1 MKPQIDEFIS
11 KLKKWQPEFTALRKI
26 ILGCGLEE
34 DFKWKQPCYTF
45 QQSNIIIIGSYKN
58 YCVLSFLKG
67 SLLQDA
73 QGVLDKPG
81 ENSQSARVIRFTNLA
96 EILKMEI
103 LLRAYIQE
111 AIIVEQSGLKVFFKE
126 ITDHSIPEEL
136 QLKLNENSVFN
147 AAFKAL
153 TPGRQRAYFLYFS
166 APKQS
171 KTRESRIEKYLQ
183 QIIDGKGIN
192 DCTCGLSK
200 KMPYCDGSHNH
211 FKK

>member
-1 MKPQIDEFIS
+1 MNPQVDEFIS

-26 ILGCGLEE
+26 LLDCGLEE

-45 QQSNIIIIGSYKN
+45 QQSNIVIIGSYKEF
-58 YCVLSFLKG
+58 CVLSFLKG

-73 QGVLDKPG
+73 QGILSKPG
-81 ENSQSARVIRFTNLA
+81 ENSQSARVIRFTSVA
-96 EILKMEI
+96 EILKMET

-111 AIIVEQSGLKVFFKE
+111 AIIVEQSGLKVAFKE

-136 QLKLNENSVFN
+136 QLKLDDNPVLN
-147 AAFKAL
+147 AAFKSL
-153 TPGRQRAYFLYFS
+153 TPGRQRAYYLYFS

-171 KTRESRIEKYLQ
+171 KTRESRIEKYTQ

-200 KMPYCDGSHNH
+200 KMPYCDGSHK
-211 FKK
+211 FIK

>member
-1 MKPQIDEFIS
+1 MKSQVDEFIS
-11 KLKKWQPEFTALRKI
+11 KLKKWQPEFAALRKI
-26 ILGCGLEE
+26 ILACGLEE

-45 QQSNIIIIGSYKN
+45 QQSNIIIIGSYKD

-67 SLLQDA
+67 SLLQDI
-73 QGVLDKPG
+73 QGVLNKPG
-81 ENSQSARVIRFTNLA
+81 ENSQSVRVIRFTNLA
-96 EILKMEI
+96 EILTMET

-111 AIIVEQSGLKVFFKE
+111 AINVEQSGLKVAFKE
-126 ITDHSIPEEL
+126 IADHSIPEEL
-136 QLKLNENSVFN
+136 QFKLDENSVFN
-147 AAFKAL
+147 SAFKAL
-153 TPGRQRAYFLYFS
+153 TPGRQRAYYLYFS

-211 FKK
+211 LNK

>member
-1 MKPQIDEFIS
+1 MNPQVDAYIS

-26 ILGCGLEE
+26 ILDCGLEE

-45 QQSNIIIIGSYKN
+45 QQSNIVIIGSYKEF
-58 YCVLSFLKG
+58 CVLSFLKG

-73 QGVLDKPG
+73 QSILSKPG
-81 ENSQSARVIRFTNLA
+81 ENSQSARVIRFTNVA
-96 EILKMEI
+96 EILTMET

-111 AIIVEQSGLKVFFKE
+111 AIIVEQSGLKVAFKE
-126 ITDHSIPEEL
+126 ITDHSMPEEL

-147 AAFKAL
+147 AAFKSL

-171 KTRESRIEKYLQ
+171 KTRESRIEKYSQ

-200 KMPYCDGSHNH
+200 RMPYCDGSHRDL
-211 FKK
+211 K

>member
-1 MKPQIDEFIS
+1 MKSQVDEFIS
-11 KLKKWQPEFTALRKI
+11 KLKKWQPEFAALRKI
-26 ILGCGLEE
+26 ILACGLEE

-45 QQSNIIIIGSYKN
+45 QQSNIIIIGSYKD

-67 SLLQDA
+67 SLLQDI

-81 ENSQSARVIRFTNLA
+81 ENSQSVRVIRFTNLA
-96 EILKMEI
+96 EILKMET

-111 AIIVEQSGLKVFFKE
+111 AINVKQSRLKVVFKE

-136 QLKLNENSVFN
+136 QFKLDENSVFN
-147 AAFKAL
+147 SAFKAL
-153 TPGRQRAYFLYFS
+153 TPGRQRAYYLYFS

-211 FKK
+211 LNK

>member
-1 MKPQIDEFIS
+1 VNPQVDEFIS

-26 ILGCGLEE
+26 LLDCGLEE

-45 QQSNIIIIGSYKN
+45 QQSNIVIIGSYKEF
-58 YCVLSFLKG
+58 CVLSFLKG

-73 QGVLDKPG
+73 QGILSKPG
-81 ENSQSARVIRFTNLA
+81 ENSQSARVIRFTSVA
-96 EILKMEI
+96 EILKMET

-111 AIIVEQSGLKVFFKE
+111 AIIVEQSGLKVAFKE

-136 QLKLNENSVFN
+136 QLKLDDNPVLN
-147 AAFKAL
+147 AAFKSL
-153 TPGRQRAYFLYFS
+153 TPGRQRAYYLYFS

-171 KTRESRIEKYLQ
+171 KTRESRIEKYTQ

-200 KMPYCDGSHNH
+200 KMPYCDGSHK
-211 FKK
+211 FIK